1 MEVIMN
7 FNEVINR
14 KNTGSVK
21 WDTMEARG
29 MPSDI
34 LPLWVAD
41 MDFKAPEGV
50 IKALSERVEHGI
62 YGYTLP
68 TDSYYDAVIN
78 WMDRRH
84 DWKIEKD
91 WIILAPGIVPAIH
104 FAVQTYTKVGE
115 GVLIQRPVYNPF
127 TEAVVNNGRK
137 LINSPLVVKG
147 DRYEMDFEDFEK
159 KIVDNKVKLFI
170 LCSPHNPVGHVW
182 TREELIIMGD
192 ICLKHHVLVVADEI
206 HHDLIFKGKK
216 HIPFASLGSK
226 YSNITITCTSP
237 SKTFNLA
244 GLQISNIIIENKEI
258 LKRLNSYLES
268 IALTMSNVFG
278 MIGCEAAYNTGEQ
291 WLEELI
297 DYLEGNKKLIQEFV
311 TEKFPMIKV
320 IDSEATYLLWVD
332 FRGLGIEQEALEKL
346 LIEEAKLWL
355 TGGYIYGDE
364 GRGFQR
370 INLACPR
377 STIEKML
384 KQLED
389 ALIKR

>member
-1 MEVIMN
+1 MN

-21 WDTMEARG
+21 WDTMEEHG
-29 MPSDI
+29 MQGDI

-41 MDFKAPEGV
+41 MDFKAPVGV
-50 IKALSERVEHGI
+50 IKALVERVEHGI
-62 YGYTLP
+62 FGYTLP

-78 WMDRRH
+78 WMDHRH
-84 DWKIEKD
+84 DWKIAKD

-104 FAVQTYTKVGE
+104 FAVHTYTKEGE

-137 LINSPLVVKG
+137 LINSPLVVKV
-147 DRYEMDFEDFEK
+147 DHYEIDFEDFEK

-170 LCSPHNPVGHVW
+170 LCSPHNPVGRVW
-182 TREELIIMGD
+182 TREELKAMGD
-192 ICLKHHVLVVADEI
+192 ICLKYNVLVVADEI
-206 HHDLIFKGKK
+206 HHDLVFKGKK

-226 YSNITITCTSP
+226 YSNNCITCTSP

-258 LKRLNSYLES
+258 LKKLNIYLES
-268 IALTMSNVFG
+268 IALTMSNIFG
-278 MIGCEAAYNTGEQ
+278 IIGSEAAYNTGEE

-297 DYLEGNKKLIQEFV
+297 NYIEGNKKLIQEFMA
-311 TEKFPMIKV
+311 EKFPMIKV
-320 IDSEATYLLWVD
+320 LDSEATYLLWVD
-332 FRGLGIEQEALEKL
+332 FRGLGMEKEVLEKFL
-346 LIEEAKLWL
+346 AKDAKLWFSS
-355 TGGYIYGDE
+355 GYIYGDE
-364 GRGFQR
+364 GRGFER

-377 STIEKML
+377 STIEKGL